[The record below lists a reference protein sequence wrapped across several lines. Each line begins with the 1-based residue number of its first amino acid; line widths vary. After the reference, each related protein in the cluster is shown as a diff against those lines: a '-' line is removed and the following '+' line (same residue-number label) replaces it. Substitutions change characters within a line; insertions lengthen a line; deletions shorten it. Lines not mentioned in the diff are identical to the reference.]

1 MQLKFIDLK
10 VYVDLVRLG
19 SYIDNLEYLNKF
31 MKQMPL
37 FSSLV
42 LDIRYGYGM
51 GNNLD
56 YMKKFS

>member
-1 MQLKFIDLK
+1 M
-10 VYVDLVRLG
+10 DLVRLG